1 MGISVTQLVIIMVIV
16 ILLFGTKRV
25 RTIGADVGEA
35 IKNFRSSMKEGEGDK
50 SLTASA
56 SENRDGKVELHEESN
71 V

>member
-25 RTIGADVGEA
+25 RNVGSDLGVA
-35 IKNFRSSMKEGEGDK
+35 IKSFRNSVKEGEDDK
-50 SLTASA
+50 QLSKDE
-56 SENRDGKVELHEESN
+56 SEKVEDSVELQHQSK

>member
-25 RTIGADVGEA
+25 RNLGSDLGAA
-35 IKNFRSSMKEGEGDK
+35 IKSFRNSVKESEQDK
-50 SLTASA
+50 QLSKDE
-56 SENRDGKVELHEESN
+56 SEKPEDSVELHHQSK

>member
-50 SLTASA
+50 SLSANA
-56 SENRDGKVELHEESN
+56 SENSDAKVKLHEESK

>member
-16 ILLFGTKRV
+16 IVLFGTKRI
-25 RTIGADVGEA
+25 RTIGSDVGEA

-50 SLTASA
+50 SLNTNA
-56 SENRDGKVELHEESN
+56 SENSDAKVKLHEESK

>member
-35 IKNFRSSMKEGEGDK
+35 IKNFRSSMKEGEEDK
-50 SLTASA
+50 KLKVNA
-56 SENRDGKVELHEESN
+56 SENRDVKVELHEESN